1 MDGFVFVILVFAAFV
16 FIMLFAAYSVKGRMG
31 VYLKAVT
38 ATLSGWFVGLLLDAN
53 IDFGD
58 PAGFLSFRTL
68 LPVLAMGLCILHAV
82 NKNQSDE

>member
-38 ATLSGWFVGLLLDAN
+38 ATLSGWFLGLLLDAN

-82 NKNQSDE
+82 TKNQSD